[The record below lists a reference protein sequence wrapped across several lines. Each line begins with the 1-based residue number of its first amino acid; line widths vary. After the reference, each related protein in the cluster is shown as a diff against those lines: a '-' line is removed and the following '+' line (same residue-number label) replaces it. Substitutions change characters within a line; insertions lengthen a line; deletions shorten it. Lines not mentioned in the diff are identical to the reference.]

1 MRINEAGNSI
11 AQRVQGR
18 GGASAS
24 GQPANVS
31 DTVGAE
37 PSAQTRTDHLVPDDA
52 SNPMPTGMKLL
63 SLYVPLIPSILGLC
77 FARAGLIVAGYGSY
91 THTDEGIFTDGAM
104 LVALA
109 IMAIILAIIGTR
121 KIRLKKRAT
130 NRIMRTCIA
139 LETLCVLL
147 IPLIHL
153 AGIFSPN
160 VHYWLCVAVTFFGS
174 FSIFY
179 WLRRARG
186 CGSTTAVLYVFSA
199 LAISEVEIYI
209 CSLIGAYG
217 FYLAAAL
224 TFLQFPCMLSA
235 RKNKLANDIE
245 SFTPNDDF
253 FGFATTLLSSK
264 RFLTATATSIGVLSI
279 VDGFLRGYPDG
290 TPIAFQ
296 PITRI
301 AYALLTIGICIIVI
315 SMMMHKRK
323 RVMTVG
329 MFILL
334 ELFACAALV
343 LYAAFPS
350 MPDIGAVFTT
360 TLNALLVAFT
370 WYIIIAFMSFGW
382 RDPYYYALA
391 GWIVWLGCRAI
402 SRVLLI
408 SNTVLTSNDILTN
421 AVMGASVVIST
432 QVALGQ
438 FLSVS
443 QAEADERDEGYVH
456 QLEQL
461 KKQLNDAHANVET
474 MAYLN
479 VNDPAYAGCATCAA
493 ADGNGSA
500 PGSNAQQTLDALR
513 CAGVAP
519 KGAGEVAAPTDEQDG
534 EGDDGGRPVR
544 GARLARLMGLD
555 EGESIT
561 DISKATMRQNAK
573 QMGKQFL
580 LSDREIEVLA
590 LYAMGWTQ
598 KRVAEELYISPS
610 TAHAHIK
617 RIYAKTG
624 LHSRQEIL
632 DFMDQYTS

>member
-1 MRINEAGNSI
+1 MRINEAGDSI
-11 AQRVQGR
+11 AQRAQGQ

-24 GQPANVS
+24 GQPAS
-31 DTVGAE
+31 ASGAVGAK
-37 PSAQTRTDHLVPDDA
+37 PSARTRTGRLAPDDA
-52 SNPMPTGMKLL
+52 AHPMPTGMKLL
-63 SLYVPLIPSILGLC
+63 SLYIPLIPSILGLC
-77 FARAGLIVAGYGSY
+77 FARGGLIVAGYGSY
-91 THTDEGIFTDGAM
+91 THTDEGIFTDGSM
-104 LVALA
+104 LVALSF
-109 IMAIILAIIGTR
+109 MAVILLVIGTR
-121 KIRLKKRAT
+121 KIRLKKRTT
-130 NRIMRTCIA
+130 NRIMRTCVA
-139 LETLCVLL
+139 LEALCVLL
-147 IPLIHL
+147 LPLAHI
-153 AGIFSPN
+153 AGAFWPN
-160 VHYWLCVAVTFFGS
+160 VHFWLCAAVTFFAS
-174 FSIFY
+174 FAIFY
-179 WLRRARG
+179 WLRRVRG

-199 LAISEVEIYI
+199 LAISEVEIYV
-209 CSLIGAYG
+209 CSLIGTYG
-217 FYLAAAL
+217 FYVAAAL
-224 TFLQFPCMLSA
+224 SLLQFPCMLSA

-296 PITRI
+296 PATRV
-301 AYALLTIGICIIVI
+301 AYGLLTIAICVIVI
-315 SMMMHKRK
+315 SLMMHKRK
-323 RVMTVG
+323 SVMTVG

-343 LYAAFPS
+343 LYAAFPD

-382 RDPYYYALA
+382 RDPYYYALG

-402 SRVLLI
+402 ARVTLINVQSLSTNDLLI
-408 SNTVLTSNDILTN
+408 N
-421 AVMGASVVIST
+421 AIMGTCVVIST

-438 FLSVS
+438 FLKVS
-443 QAEADERDEGYVH
+443 QMEADERHDLHVRRMER
-456 QLEQL
+456 LE
-461 KKQLNDAHANVET
+461 KQLSRAQANVEALT
-474 MAYLN
+474 ILKN
-479 VNDPAYAGCATCAA
+479 NAGEYSECAA
-493 ADGNGSA
+493 CANAA
-500 PGSNAQQTLDALR
+500 PMGAGAAGAVGTPNPLQ
-513 CAGVAP
+513 CAGVMP
-519 KGAGEVAAPTDEQDG
+519 IESVDQGETADESRNAQPG
-534 EGDDGGRPVR
+534 SKR
-544 GARLARLMGLD
+544 GMRLVRLMGLD
-555 EGESIT
+555 EGDSIA
-561 DISKATMRQNAK
+561 DIRKATMRNNAE

-580 LSDREIEVLA
+580 LSDREVEVLA
-590 LYAMGWTQ
+590 LYALGWTQ

>member
-1 MRINEAGNSI
+1 MGISKAGDSI
-11 AQRVQGR
+11 AQRIQGHT
-18 GGASAS
+18 GASAS
-24 GQPANVS
+24 EQPAS
-31 DTVGAE
+31 ASSAAGAK
-37 PSAQTRTDHLVPDDA
+37 PSARTRTNHLMPDDA
-52 SNPMPTGMKLL
+52 AHPMPTGMKLL
-63 SLYVPLIPSILGLC
+63 SLYIPLIPSILGLC

-109 IMAIILAIIGTR
+109 IMSVILAVIGTR
-121 KIRLKKRAT
+121 KIRLKKRTT
-130 NRIMRTCIA
+130 NRIMRTCVV
-139 LETLCVLL
+139 LETACVLL
-147 IPLIHL
+147 LPLIHL
-153 AGIFSPN
+153 AGGFSPN
-160 VHYWLCVAVTFFGS
+160 VHFWLCVAVTFFGS
-174 FSIFY
+174 FAIFY

-209 CSLIGAYG
+209 CSLIGTYG
-217 FYLAAAL
+217 FYFAAAL
-224 TFLQFPCMLSA
+224 TLLQFPCMLSA

-290 TPIAFQ
+290 TPIAFH
-296 PITRI
+296 PVTRV
-301 AYALLTIGICIIVI
+301 AYGLLTIAICCIII

-323 RVMTVG
+323 SVMTVG

-343 LYAAFPS
+343 LYAAFPG

-382 RDPYYYALA
+382 RDPYYYALG

-402 SRVLLI
+402 ARVTLINVQSLSTNDLLI
-408 SNTVLTSNDILTN
+408 N
-421 AVMGASVVIST
+421 AIMGTCVVIST

-438 FLSVS
+438 FLRVS
-443 QAEADERDEGYVH
+443 QLEADERHDLHVRRMER
-456 QLEQL
+456 LE
-461 KKQLNDAHANVET
+461 KQLARAQANVEALT
-474 MAYLN
+474 ILKDN
-479 VNDPAYAGCATCAA
+479 AGGYSECAA
-493 ADGNGSA
+493 CANTTPVGAGTAS
-500 PGSNAQQTLDALR
+500 PLQ
-513 CAGVAP
+513 CAGITPVENTEPDETADESGVAQP
-519 KGAGEVAAPTDEQDG
+519 DSVHGM
-534 EGDDGGRPVR
+534 
-544 GARLARLMGLD
+544 RLVRLMGLD
-555 EGESIT
+555 EGDSIA
-561 DISKATMRQNAK
+561 DIRKATMRSNAE

-580 LSDREIEVLA
+580 LSDREVEVLA
-590 LYAMGWTQ
+590 FYALGWTQ

>member
-1 MRINEAGNSI
+1 MRINEAGDSI
-11 AQRVQGR
+11 AQRAQGQ

-24 GQPANVS
+24 RQPAS
-31 DTVGAE
+31 ASSAVGAE
-37 PSAQTRTDHLVPDDA
+37 PSAQTRTDRLAPDDA
-52 SNPMPTGMKLL
+52 AHPMPTGMKLL
-63 SLYVPLIPSILGLC
+63 TLYIPLIPSILGLC

-104 LVALA
+104 LAALS
-109 IMAIILAIIGTR
+109 IMAVIMLVIGVR
-121 KIRLKKRAT
+121 KIRLKKRTT
-130 NRIMRTCIA
+130 NRIMRTCIV
-139 LETLCVLL
+139 LEAACVLIL
-147 IPLIHL
+147 PLAHV
-153 AGIFSPN
+153 AGAFSPN
-160 VHYWLCVAVTFFGS
+160 VHFWLCVAVTFFGS
-174 FSIFY
+174 FAIFY

-199 LAISEVEIYI
+199 LAISEVEIYV

-217 FYLAAAL
+217 FYVAAAL
-224 TFLQFPCMLSA
+224 ILLQFPCMLSA

-290 TPIAFQ
+290 VPIAFQ
-296 PITRI
+296 PATRV
-301 AYALLTIGICIIVI
+301 AYGLLTIAICVIVI
-315 SMMMHKRK
+315 SMMMRKRK
-323 RVMTVG
+323 SVMTVG

-343 LYAAFPS
+343 LYAAFPD

-382 RDPYYYALA
+382 RDPYYYALG
-391 GWIVWLGCRAI
+391 GWTVWLGCRAI
-402 SRVLLI
+402 ARVTLINVQSLSTNDLLI
-408 SNTVLTSNDILTN
+408 N
-421 AVMGASVVIST
+421 AIMGTCVVIST

-438 FLSVS
+438 FLKVS
-443 QAEADERDEGYVH
+443 QMEADERHDLHVRRMER
-456 QLEQL
+456 LE
-461 KKQLNDAHANVET
+461 KQLSRAQANVEALT
-474 MAYLN
+474 ILKDNAGGYSECSAC
-479 VNDPAYAGCATCAA
+479 VNAAPVGAGGA
-493 ADGNGSA
+493 S
-500 PGSNAQQTLDALR
+500 PLQ
-513 CAGVAP
+513 CAGVMP
-519 KGAGEVAAPTDEQDG
+519 IESVDQDEAADESRNAQPDSKHG
-534 EGDDGGRPVR
+534 M
-544 GARLARLMGLD
+544 RLVRLMGLD
-555 EGESIT
+555 EGDSIA
-561 DISKATMRQNAK
+561 DIRKATMRDNAE

-580 LSDREIEVLA
+580 LSNREVEVLA
-590 LYAMGWTQ
+590 LYALGWTQ

>member
-1 MRINEAGNSI
+1 MRINEAGDSI
-11 AQRVQGR
+11 AQRVQGQ

-24 GQPANVS
+24 GQPANVL
-31 DTVGAE
+31 DAVGTE
-37 PSAQTRTDHLVPDDA
+37 SSAQTRAGRLAPDDA
-52 SNPMPTGMKLL
+52 AHPMPTGMKLL
-63 SLYVPLIPSILGLC
+63 SLYIPLIPSILGLC
-77 FARAGLIVAGYGSY
+77 FARAGLIAAGYGSY

-104 LVALA
+104 LVALS
-109 IMAIILAIIGTR
+109 IMGVILLVVGAR
-121 KIRLKKRAT
+121 KIRLKKRTT
-130 NRIMRTCIA
+130 NRIMRTCIVLEAACA
-139 LETLCVLL
+139 LIL
-147 IPLIHL
+147 PLAYI
-153 AGIFSPN
+153 AGLFSPN
-160 VHYWLCVAVTFFGS
+160 VHFWLCVAVTFFGS
-174 FSIFY
+174 FAIFY

-209 CSLIGAYG
+209 CSLIGTYG
-217 FYLAAAL
+217 FYVAAAL
-224 TFLQFPCMLSA
+224 TLLQFPCMLSA

-264 RFLTATATSIGVLSI
+264 RFLAATATSIGVLSI

-296 PITRI
+296 PVTRV
-301 AYALLTIGICIIVI
+301 AYGLLTITICCIVI
-315 SMMMHKRK
+315 SMMMRKRK

-343 LYAAFPS
+343 LYAAFPD

-360 TLNALLVAFT
+360 TLNALLVAFA

-382 RDPYYYALA
+382 RDPYYYALG

-402 SRVLLI
+402 ARVTLINVQSLSTNDLLI
-408 SNTVLTSNDILTN
+408 N
-421 AVMGASVVIST
+421 AIMGTCVVIST

-438 FLSVS
+438 FLKVS
-443 QAEADERDEGYVH
+443 QLEADERHDLHVRRMER
-456 QLEQL
+456 LE
-461 KKQLNDAHANVET
+461 KQLSRAQANVEALT
-474 MAYLN
+474 ILKDNAGGYSECSACANAAPVSAGTASPLQCAGISPVEN
-479 VNDPAYAGCATCAA
+479 VEQDETAE
-493 ADGNGSA
+493 DNGTTR
-500 PGSNAQQTLDALR
+500 PGSSH
-513 CAGVAP
+513 GM
-519 KGAGEVAAPTDEQDG
+519 
-534 EGDDGGRPVR
+534 
-544 GARLARLMGLD
+544 RLVRLMGLD
-555 EGESIT
+555 EGDSIA
-561 DISKATMRQNAK
+561 DIRKATMRNNAE

-580 LSDREIEVLA
+580 LSDREVEVLA
-590 LYAMGWTQ
+590 LYALGWTQ

>member
-1 MRINEAGNSI
+1 MRINEAGDSI
-11 AQRVQGR
+11 AQRVQGQ

-24 GQPANVS
+24 GQPTNVL
-31 DTVGAE
+31 DAVGTE
-37 PSAQTRTDHLVPDDA
+37 SSAQTRAGRLAPDDA
-52 SNPMPTGMKLL
+52 AHPMPTGMKLL
-63 SLYVPLIPSILGLC
+63 SLYIPLIPSILGLC
-77 FARAGLIVAGYGSY
+77 FARAGLIAAGYGSY

-104 LVALA
+104 LVALS
-109 IMAIILAIIGTR
+109 IMGVILLVVGAR
-121 KIRLKKRAT
+121 KIRLKKRTT
-130 NRIMRTCIA
+130 NRIMRTCIVLEAACA
-139 LETLCVLL
+139 LIL
-147 IPLIHL
+147 PLAYI
-153 AGIFSPN
+153 AGLFSPN
-160 VHYWLCVAVTFFGS
+160 VHFWLCVAVTFFGS
-174 FSIFY
+174 FAIFY

-209 CSLIGAYG
+209 CSLIGTYG
-217 FYLAAAL
+217 FYVAAAL
-224 TFLQFPCMLSA
+224 TLLQFPCMLSA

-264 RFLTATATSIGVLSI
+264 RFLAATATSIGVLSI

-296 PITRI
+296 PVTRV
-301 AYALLTIGICIIVI
+301 AYGLLTITICCIVI
-315 SMMMHKRK
+315 SMMMRKRK

-343 LYAAFPS
+343 LYAAFPD

-360 TLNALLVAFT
+360 TLNALLVAFA

-382 RDPYYYALA
+382 RDPYYYALG

-402 SRVLLI
+402 ARVTLINVQSLSTNDLLI
-408 SNTVLTSNDILTN
+408 N
-421 AVMGASVVIST
+421 AIMGTCVVIST

-438 FLSVS
+438 FLKVS
-443 QAEADERDEGYVH
+443 QLEADERHDLHVRRMER
-456 QLEQL
+456 LE
-461 KKQLNDAHANVET
+461 KQLSRAQANVEALT
-474 MAYLN
+474 ILKDNAGGYSECSACANAAPVSAGTASPLQCAGISPVEN
-479 VNDPAYAGCATCAA
+479 VEQDETAE
-493 ADGNGSA
+493 DNGTTR
-500 PGSNAQQTLDALR
+500 PGSSH
-513 CAGVAP
+513 GM
-519 KGAGEVAAPTDEQDG
+519 
-534 EGDDGGRPVR
+534 
-544 GARLARLMGLD
+544 RLVRLMGLD
-555 EGESIT
+555 EGDSIA
-561 DISKATMRQNAK
+561 DIRKATMRNNAE

-580 LSDREIEVLA
+580 LSDREVEVLA

>member
-1 MRINEAGNSI
+1 MGISKAGDSI
-11 AQRVQGR
+11 AQRIQGHT
-18 GGASAS
+18 GASAS
-24 GQPANVS
+24 EQPAS
-31 DTVGAE
+31 ASSAAGAK
-37 PSAQTRTDHLVPDDA
+37 PSARTRTNHLMPDDA
-52 SNPMPTGMKLL
+52 AHPMPTGMKLL
-63 SLYVPLIPSILGLC
+63 SLYIPLIPSILGLC

-109 IMAIILAIIGTR
+109 IMVVILAVVGTR
-121 KIRLKKRAT
+121 KIRLKKRTT
-130 NRIMRTCIA
+130 NRIMRTCIV
-139 LETLCVLL
+139 LETACVLAL
-147 IPLIHL
+147 PLVHL
-153 AGIFSPN
+153 AGISSPN
-160 VHYWLCVAVTFFGS
+160 VHYWLCVAVTLFGS
-174 FSIFY
+174 FAIFY

-209 CSLIGAYG
+209 CSLIGTYS
-217 FYLAAAL
+217 FYVAAAL
-224 TFLQFPCMLSA
+224 TLLQFPCMLSA

-290 TPIAFQ
+290 TPIAFH
-296 PITRI
+296 PVTRV
-301 AYALLTIGICIIVI
+301 AYGLLTIAICCIII

-323 RVMTVG
+323 SVMTVG

-343 LYAAFPS
+343 LYAAFPG

-382 RDPYYYALA
+382 RDPYYYALG

-402 SRVLLI
+402 ARVTLINVQSLSTNDLLI
-408 SNTVLTSNDILTN
+408 N
-421 AVMGASVVIST
+421 AIMGTCVVIST

-438 FLSVS
+438 FLRVS
-443 QAEADERDEGYVH
+443 QLEADERHDLHVRRMER
-456 QLEQL
+456 LE
-461 KKQLNDAHANVET
+461 KQLARAQANVEALT
-474 MAYLN
+474 ILKDN
-479 VNDPAYAGCATCAA
+479 AGGYSECAA
-493 ADGNGSA
+493 CANTTPVGAGTAS
-500 PGSNAQQTLDALR
+500 PLQ
-513 CAGVAP
+513 CAGITPVENTEPDETADES
-519 KGAGEVAAPTDEQDG
+519 GAAQPDSVHGM
-534 EGDDGGRPVR
+534 
-544 GARLARLMGLD
+544 RLVRLMGLD
-555 EGESIT
+555 EGDSIA
-561 DISKATMRQNAK
+561 DIRKATMRSNAE

-580 LSDREIEVLA
+580 LSDREVEVLA
-590 LYAMGWTQ
+590 FYALGWTQ

>member
-1 MRINEAGNSI
+1 MRTNEAGDFI
-11 AQRVQGR
+11 AQRSQRQEGI
-18 GGASAS
+18 SAS
-24 GQPANVS
+24 GQPAS
-31 DTVGAE
+31 ASSAAGAK
-37 PSAQTRTDHLVPDDA
+37 PSARTRTNHLVPDDA
-52 SNPMPTGMKLL
+52 AHPMPTGMKLL
-63 SLYVPLIPSILGLC
+63 SLYIPLIPSILGLC

-109 IMAIILAIIGTR
+109 IMSVILVVIGTR
-121 KIRLKKRAT
+121 KIRLKKRTT
-130 NRIMRTCIA
+130 NRIMRTCVV
-139 LETLCVLL
+139 LETLCVLAL
-147 IPLIHL
+147 PLVHL
-153 AGIFSPN
+153 AGGFSPK
-160 VHYWLCVAVTFFGS
+160 VHFWLCVAVTFFGS
-174 FSIFY
+174 FAIFY

-209 CSLIGAYG
+209 CSLIDTYG
-217 FYLAAAL
+217 FYVAAAL
-224 TFLQFPCMLSA
+224 ALLQFPCMLSA

-290 TPIAFQ
+290 MPIAFQ
-296 PITRI
+296 PATRV
-301 AYALLTIGICIIVI
+301 AYGLLTIAICIITI
-315 SMMMHKRK
+315 ALMMRKRR
-323 RVMTVG
+323 RVMTVD
-329 MFILL
+329 MFILM
-334 ELFACAALV
+334 ELLACIALV
-343 LYAAFPS
+343 MYAAFPG

-360 TLNALLVAFT
+360 TLNALLVAFA

-382 RDPYYYALA
+382 RDPYYYALG

-402 SRVLLI
+402 ARVTLINVQSLSTNDLLI
-408 SNTVLTSNDILTN
+408 N
-421 AVMGASVVIST
+421 AVMGTCVVIST

-438 FLSVS
+438 FLKVS
-443 QAEADERDEGYVH
+443 QMEAEDRHDLHVRRMER
-456 QLEQL
+456 LE
-461 KKQLNDAHANVET
+461 KQLTRAQANVEALT
-474 MAYLN
+474 ILKN
-479 VNDPAYAGCATCAA
+479 NAGEYSECAA
-493 ADGNGSA
+493 CANAAPMGAGAAGAVGAPSPLQCAGITPVESVDQDDAADESRDAQPGSA
-500 PGSNAQQTLDALR
+500 HGM
-513 CAGVAP
+513 
-519 KGAGEVAAPTDEQDG
+519 
-534 EGDDGGRPVR
+534 
-544 GARLARLMGLD
+544 RLVRLMGLD
-555 EGESIT
+555 EGDSIA
-561 DISKATMRQNAK
+561 DIRKATMRNNAE

-590 LYAMGWTQ
+590 LYALGWTQ

>member
-1 MRINEAGNSI
+1 MGINIAGDSI
-11 AQRVQGR
+11 ARRIQGQTET
-18 GGASAS
+18 SAS
-24 GQPANVS
+24 EQPAIVS
-31 DTVGAE
+31 NTAGTKS
-37 PSAQTRTDHLVPDDA
+37 SAQTRTGHLAPDDA
-52 SNPMPTGMKLL
+52 ARPMPSGMKLL
-63 SLYVPLIPSILGLC
+63 SLYIPLIPSILGLC

-104 LVALA
+104 LVALS
-109 IMAIILAIIGTR
+109 IMAVILLVIGTR
-121 KIRLKKRAT
+121 KIRLKKRTT
-130 NRIMRTCIA
+130 NRIMRTCIV
-139 LETLCVLL
+139 LETACVIIL
-147 IPLIHL
+147 PLVRL
-153 AGIFSPN
+153 AGVFSPN
-160 VHYWLCVAVTFFGS
+160 VHFWLSVAVTFFGS
-174 FSIFY
+174 FAIFY

-186 CGSTTAVLYVFSA
+186 CGSTTAEQDVFSA
-199 LAISEVEIYI
+199 LAISAVEIYI
-209 CSLIGAYG
+209 CSLIGTYG

-224 TFLQFPCMLSA
+224 TLLQFPCMLSA
-235 RKNKLANDIE
+235 RKNKLANDID

-264 RFLTATATSIGVLSI
+264 RFLTATAISIGALAV

-296 PITRI
+296 PVTRF
-301 AYALLTIGICIIVI
+301 AYGLLTIVICCIVVA
-315 SMMMHKRK
+315 MMMRKRK
-323 RVMTVG
+323 SVMTVG

-343 LYAAFPS
+343 LYSAFPG

-382 RDPYYYALA
+382 RDPYYYALG

-402 SRVLLI
+402 ARVTLINVQSLSTNDLLI
-408 SNTVLTSNDILTN
+408 N
-421 AVMGASVVIST
+421 AIMGACVVIST

-438 FLSVS
+438 FLKVS
-443 QAEADERDEGYVH
+443 QIEANERHDLHVRRMER
-456 QLEQL
+456 LE
-461 KKQLNDAHANVET
+461 KQLARAQANVEALT
-474 MAYLN
+474 ILKDN
-479 VNDPAYAGCATCAA
+479 AGEYGECAA
-493 ADGNGSA
+493 CANAAPMGAGAAGAANPLQCAGMAPVESVEPDEAADESSPA
-500 PGSNAQQTLDALR
+500 QPGSVH
-513 CAGVAP
+513 GM
-519 KGAGEVAAPTDEQDG
+519 
-534 EGDDGGRPVR
+534 
-544 GARLARLMGLD
+544 RLVRLMGLD
-555 EGESIT
+555 EGDSIA
-561 DISKATMRQNAK
+561 DIRKATMRNNAE

-590 LYAMGWTQ
+590 LYALGWTQ

>member
-1 MRINEAGNSI
+1 MRINEAGDSI
-11 AQRVQGR
+11 AQRAQGQ

-24 GQPANVS
+24 RQPAS
-31 DTVGAE
+31 ASSTVGAK
-37 PSAQTRTDHLVPDDA
+37 PSAQTRIGRLAPDDA
-52 SNPMPTGMKLL
+52 AHPMPTGMKLL
-63 SLYVPLIPSILGLC
+63 TLYIPLIPSILGLC

-104 LVALA
+104 LAALS
-109 IMAIILAIIGTR
+109 IMAVIMLVIGVR
-121 KIRLKKRAT
+121 KIRLKKHTT
-130 NRIMRTCIA
+130 NRIMRTCIV
-139 LETLCVLL
+139 LEAACVLIL
-147 IPLIHL
+147 PLAHV
-153 AGIFSPN
+153 AGAFSPN
-160 VHYWLCVAVTFFGS
+160 VHFWLCVAVTFFAS
-174 FSIFY
+174 FAIFY

-199 LAISEVEIYI
+199 LAISEVEIYV

-217 FYLAAAL
+217 FYVAAAL
-224 TFLQFPCMLSA
+224 ALLQFPCMLSA

-264 RFLTATATSIGVLSI
+264 RFLTATASSIGVLSI

-296 PITRI
+296 PATRV
-301 AYALLTIGICIIVI
+301 AYGLLTIAICIIVI

-323 RVMTVG
+323 SVMTVG

-343 LYAAFPS
+343 LYAAFPD

-382 RDPYYYALA
+382 RDPYYYALG

-402 SRVLLI
+402 ARVTLINVQSLSTNDLLI
-408 SNTVLTSNDILTN
+408 N
-421 AVMGASVVIST
+421 AIMGTCVVIST

-438 FLSVS
+438 FLKVS
-443 QAEADERDEGYVH
+443 QMEADERHDLHVRRMER
-456 QLEQL
+456 LE
-461 KKQLNDAHANVET
+461 KQLSQAQANVEALT
-474 MAYLN
+474 ILKDDAGGYSECSAC
-479 VNDPAYAGCATCAA
+479 VNAAPVGAGGA
-493 ADGNGSA
+493 S
-500 PGSNAQQTLDALR
+500 PLQ
-513 CAGVAP
+513 CAGVMPIESADQN
-519 KGAGEVAAPTDEQDG
+519 EAADETRNAQPG
-534 EGDDGGRPVR
+534 SKHGMQLV
-544 GARLARLMGLD
+544 RLMGLD
-555 EGESIT
+555 EGDSIA
-561 DISKATMRQNAK
+561 DIRKATMRDKAE
-573 QMGKQFL
+573 QMSKQFL
-580 LSDREIEVLA
+580 LSDREAEVLA
-590 LYAMGWTQ
+590 LYALGWTQ

>member
-1 MRINEAGNSI
+1 MRINEAGDSI
-11 AQRVQGR
+11 AQRAQGQ

-24 GQPANVS
+24 GQPTSAS
-31 DTVGAE
+31 GAVGAK
-37 PSAQTRTDHLVPDDA
+37 PSARTRTGRLAPDDA
-52 SNPMPTGMKLL
+52 AHPMPTGMKLL
-63 SLYVPLIPSILGLC
+63 SLYIPLLPSILGLC

-91 THTDEGIFTDGAM
+91 THTDEGIFTDGSM
-104 LVALA
+104 LVALSF
-109 IMAIILAIIGTR
+109 MAVILLVIGTR
-121 KIRLKKRAT
+121 KIRLKKRTT
-130 NRIMRTCIA
+130 NRIMRTCVA
-139 LETLCVLL
+139 LEALCVLL
-147 IPLIHL
+147 LPLAHI
-153 AGIFSPN
+153 AGAFWPN
-160 VHYWLCVAVTFFGS
+160 VHFWLCAAVTFFAS
-174 FSIFY
+174 FAIFY

-199 LAISEVEIYI
+199 LAISEVEIYV
-209 CSLIGAYG
+209 CSLIGTYG
-217 FYLAAAL
+217 FYVAAAL
-224 TFLQFPCMLSA
+224 SLLQFPCMLSA

-264 RFLTATATSIGVLSI
+264 RFLTATASSIGVLSI

-296 PITRI
+296 PATRV
-301 AYALLTIGICIIVI
+301 AYGLLTIAICVIVI
-315 SMMMHKRK
+315 SLMMHKRK
-323 RVMTVG
+323 SVMTVG

-343 LYAAFPS
+343 LYAAFPD
-350 MPDIGAVFTT
+350 MQDIGAVFTT

-382 RDPYYYALA
+382 RDPYYYALG

-402 SRVLLI
+402 ARVTLINVQSLSTNDLLI
-408 SNTVLTSNDILTN
+408 N
-421 AVMGASVVIST
+421 AIMGTCVVIST

-438 FLSVS
+438 FLKVS
-443 QAEADERDEGYVH
+443 QMEADERHDLHVRRMER
-456 QLEQL
+456 LE
-461 KKQLNDAHANVET
+461 KQLSRAQANVEALT
-474 MAYLN
+474 ILKN
-479 VNDPAYAGCATCAA
+479 NAGEYSECAA
-493 ADGNGSA
+493 CANAA
-500 PGSNAQQTLDALR
+500 PIGAGAAGAVGTPNPLQ
-513 CAGVAP
+513 CAGVMP
-519 KGAGEVAAPTDEQDG
+519 IESVDQDETADESRNAQPG
-534 EGDDGGRPVR
+534 SKHGM
-544 GARLARLMGLD
+544 RLVRLMGLD
-555 EGESIT
+555 EGDSIA
-561 DISKATMRQNAK
+561 DIRKATMRDNAE

-580 LSDREIEVLA
+580 LSDREVEVLA
-590 LYAMGWTQ
+590 LYALGWTQ

>member
-1 MRINEAGNSI
+1 MRINEAGDSI
-11 AQRVQGR
+11 AQRVQGQ

-24 GQPANVS
+24 GQPANVL
-31 DTVGAE
+31 DAVGTE
-37 PSAQTRTDHLVPDDA
+37 SSAQTRAGRLAPDDA
-52 SNPMPTGMKLL
+52 AHPMPTGMKLL
-63 SLYVPLIPSILGLC
+63 SLYIPLIPSILGLC
-77 FARAGLIVAGYGSY
+77 FARAGLIAAGYGSY

-104 LVALA
+104 LVALS
-109 IMAIILAIIGTR
+109 IMGVILLVVGAR
-121 KIRLKKRAT
+121 KIRLKKRTT
-130 NRIMRTCIA
+130 NRIMRTCIVLEAACA
-139 LETLCVLL
+139 LIL
-147 IPLIHL
+147 PLAYI
-153 AGIFSPN
+153 AGLFSPN
-160 VHYWLCVAVTFFGS
+160 VHFWLCVAVTFFGS
-174 FSIFY
+174 FAIFY

-209 CSLIGAYG
+209 CSLIGTYG
-217 FYLAAAL
+217 FYVAAAL
-224 TFLQFPCMLSA
+224 TLLQFPCMLSA

-264 RFLTATATSIGVLSI
+264 RFLAATATSIGVLSI

-296 PITRI
+296 PVTRV
-301 AYALLTIGICIIVI
+301 AYGLLTITICCIVI
-315 SMMMHKRK
+315 SMMMRKRK

-343 LYAAFPS
+343 LYAAFPD

-360 TLNALLVAFT
+360 TLNALLVAFA

-382 RDPYYYALA
+382 RDPYYYALG

-402 SRVLLI
+402 ARVTLINVQSLSTNDLLI
-408 SNTVLTSNDILTN
+408 N
-421 AVMGASVVIST
+421 AIMGTCVVIST

-438 FLSVS
+438 FLKVS
-443 QAEADERDEGYVH
+443 QLEADERHDLHVRRMER
-456 QLEQL
+456 LE
-461 KKQLNDAHANVET
+461 KQLSRAQANVEALT
-474 MAYLN
+474 ILKDNAGGYSECSACANAAPVSAGTASPLQCAGISPVEN
-479 VNDPAYAGCATCAA
+479 VEQDESAE
-493 ADGNGSA
+493 DNGTTR
-500 PGSNAQQTLDALR
+500 PGSSH
-513 CAGVAP
+513 GM
-519 KGAGEVAAPTDEQDG
+519 
-534 EGDDGGRPVR
+534 
-544 GARLARLMGLD
+544 RLVRLMGLD
-555 EGESIT
+555 EGDSIA
-561 DISKATMRQNAK
+561 DIRKATMRNNAE

-580 LSDREIEVLA
+580 LSDREVEVLA

>member
-1 MRINEAGNSI
+1 
-11 AQRVQGR
+11 
-18 GGASAS
+18 
-24 GQPANVS
+24 
-31 DTVGAE
+31 
-37 PSAQTRTDHLVPDDA
+37 
-52 SNPMPTGMKLL
+52 MKLL
-63 SLYVPLIPSILGLC
+63 SLYIPLLPSILGLC

-91 THTDEGIFTDGAM
+91 TRTDEGIFTDGSM
-104 LVALA
+104 LVALSFMA
-109 IMAIILAIIGTR
+109 VIMLVIGMR
-121 KIRLKKRAT
+121 KIRLKKRTT
-130 NRIMRTCIA
+130 NRIMRACVA
-139 LETLCVLL
+139 LEALGVPLL
-147 IPLIHL
+147 PLAHI
-153 AGIFSPN
+153 AGAFWPN
-160 VHYWLCVAVTFFGS
+160 VHFWLCAAVTFFAS
-174 FSIFY
+174 FAIFY

-199 LAISEVEIYI
+199 LAISEVEIYV
-209 CSLIGAYG
+209 CSLIGTYG
-217 FYLAAAL
+217 FYVAAAL
-224 TFLQFPCMLSA
+224 ALLQFPCMLSA

-264 RFLTATATSIGVLSI
+264 RFLTATASSIGVLSI

-296 PITRI
+296 PATRV
-301 AYALLTIGICIIVI
+301 AYGLLTIAICIII
-315 SMMMHKRK
+315 SLMMRKRK
-323 RVMTVG
+323 SVMTVG

-343 LYAAFPS
+343 LYAAFPD

-382 RDPYYYALA
+382 RDPYYYALG

-402 SRVLLI
+402 ARVTLINMQSLSTNDLLI
-408 SNTVLTSNDILTN
+408 N
-421 AVMGASVVIST
+421 AIMGTCVVIST

-438 FLSVS
+438 FLKVS
-443 QAEADERDEGYVH
+443 QMEADERHDLHVRSMER
-456 QLEQL
+456 LE
-461 KKQLNDAHANVET
+461 KQLSRAQADVEALT
-474 MAYLN
+474 ILKDNAGGYSECSAC
-479 VNDPAYAGCATCAA
+479 VNAAPVGAGGA
-493 ADGNGSA
+493 S
-500 PGSNAQQTLDALR
+500 PLQ
-513 CAGVAP
+513 CAGVMP
-519 KGAGEVAAPTDEQDG
+519 IESVDQDETADESRNAQPG
-534 EGDDGGRPVR
+534 SKHGM
-544 GARLARLMGLD
+544 RLVQLMGLD
-555 EGESIT
+555 EGDSIA
-561 DISKATMRQNAK
+561 DIRKATMRDNAE

-580 LSDREIEVLA
+580 LSDREVEVLA
-590 LYAMGWTQ
+590 LYALGWTQ

>member
-1 MRINEAGNSI
+1 MRINKAGDSI
-11 AQRVQGR
+11 AQRAQGQ

-24 GQPANVS
+24 RQPAS
-31 DTVGAE
+31 ASSAVGAE
-37 PSAQTRTDHLVPDDA
+37 PSAQTRTDRLAPDDA
-52 SNPMPTGMKLL
+52 AHPMPTGMKLL
-63 SLYVPLIPSILGLC
+63 TLYIPLIPSILGLC

-104 LVALA
+104 LAALSTMA
-109 IMAIILAIIGTR
+109 VIMLVIGVR
-121 KIRLKKRAT
+121 KIRLKKRTT
-130 NRIMRTCIA
+130 NRIMRTCIV
-139 LETLCVLL
+139 LEAACVLIL
-147 IPLIHL
+147 PLAHV
-153 AGIFSPN
+153 AGAFSPN
-160 VHYWLCVAVTFFGS
+160 VHFWLCVAVTFFGS
-174 FSIFY
+174 FAIFY

-199 LAISEVEIYI
+199 LAISEVEIYV
-209 CSLIGAYG
+209 CSLIGTYG
-217 FYLAAAL
+217 FYVAAAL
-224 TFLQFPCMLSA
+224 ILLQFPCMLSA

-264 RFLTATATSIGVLSI
+264 RFLTATASSIGVLSI

-290 TPIAFQ
+290 VPIAFQ
-296 PITRI
+296 PATRV
-301 AYALLTIGICIIVI
+301 AYGLLTIAICIIVI
-315 SMMMHKRK
+315 SMMMRKRK
-323 RVMTVG
+323 SVMTVG

-343 LYAAFPS
+343 LYAAFPD

-382 RDPYYYALA
+382 RDPYYYALG
-391 GWIVWLGCRAI
+391 GWTVWLGCRAI
-402 SRVLLI
+402 ARVTLINVQSLSTNDLLI
-408 SNTVLTSNDILTN
+408 N
-421 AVMGASVVIST
+421 AIMGTCVVIST

-438 FLSVS
+438 FLKVS
-443 QAEADERDEGYVH
+443 QMEADERHDLHVRRMER
-456 QLEQL
+456 LE
-461 KKQLNDAHANVET
+461 KQLSRAQANVEALT
-474 MAYLN
+474 ILKDNAGGYSECSAC
-479 VNDPAYAGCATCAA
+479 VNAA
-493 ADGNGSA
+493 PMGTGGAS
-500 PGSNAQQTLDALR
+500 PLQ
-513 CAGVAP
+513 CAGVMP
-519 KGAGEVAAPTDEQDG
+519 TENVDQDEAADESRNAQPDSKHG
-534 EGDDGGRPVR
+534 M
-544 GARLARLMGLD
+544 RLVRLMGLD
-555 EGESIT
+555 EGDSIA
-561 DISKATMRQNAK
+561 DIRKATMRNNAE

-580 LSDREIEVLA
+580 LSDREVEVLA
-590 LYAMGWTQ
+590 LYALGWTQ

>member
-1 MRINEAGNSI
+1 MRINEAGDSI
-11 AQRVQGR
+11 AQRVQGQ

-24 GQPANVS
+24 GQPANVL
-31 DTVGAE
+31 DAVGTE
-37 PSAQTRTDHLVPDDA
+37 SSAQTRAGRLAPDDA
-52 SNPMPTGMKLL
+52 AHPIPTGMKLL
-63 SLYVPLIPSILGLC
+63 SLYIPLIPSILGLC
-77 FARAGLIVAGYGSY
+77 FARAGLIAAGYGSY

-104 LVALA
+104 LVALS
-109 IMAIILAIIGTR
+109 IMGVILLVVGAR
-121 KIRLKKRAT
+121 KIRLKKRTT
-130 NRIMRTCIA
+130 NRIMRTCIV
-139 LETLCVLL
+139 LEAACVLIL
-147 IPLIHL
+147 PLAYI
-153 AGIFSPN
+153 AGLFSPN
-160 VHYWLCVAVTFFGS
+160 VHFWLCVAVTFFGS
-174 FSIFY
+174 FAIFY

-209 CSLIGAYG
+209 CSLIGTYG
-217 FYLAAAL
+217 FYVAAAL
-224 TFLQFPCMLSA
+224 TLLQFPCMLSA

-264 RFLTATATSIGVLSI
+264 RFLAATATSIGVLSI

-296 PITRI
+296 PVTRV
-301 AYALLTIGICIIVI
+301 AYGLLTITICCIVI
-315 SMMMHKRK
+315 SMMMRKRK

-343 LYAAFPS
+343 LYAAFPD

-360 TLNALLVAFT
+360 TLNALLVAFA

-382 RDPYYYALA
+382 RDPYYYALG

-402 SRVLLI
+402 ARVTLINVQSLSTNDLLI
-408 SNTVLTSNDILTN
+408 N
-421 AVMGASVVIST
+421 AIMGTCVVIST

-438 FLSVS
+438 FLKVS
-443 QAEADERDEGYVH
+443 QLEADERHDLHVRRMER
-456 QLEQL
+456 LE
-461 KKQLNDAHANVET
+461 KQLSRAQANVEALT
-474 MAYLN
+474 ILKDNAGGYSECSACANAAPVSAGTASPLQCAGISPVEN
-479 VNDPAYAGCATCAA
+479 VEQDETAE
-493 ADGNGSA
+493 DNGTA
-500 PGSNAQQTLDALR
+500 RPGSSH
-513 CAGVAP
+513 GM
-519 KGAGEVAAPTDEQDG
+519 
-534 EGDDGGRPVR
+534 
-544 GARLARLMGLD
+544 RLVRLMGLD
-555 EGESIT
+555 EGDSIA
-561 DISKATMRQNAK
+561 DIRKATMRNNAE

-580 LSDREIEVLA
+580 LSDREVEVLA
-590 LYAMGWTQ
+590 LYALGWTQ

>member
-1 MRINEAGNSI
+1 
-11 AQRVQGR
+11 
-18 GGASAS
+18 
-24 GQPANVS
+24 
-31 DTVGAE
+31 
-37 PSAQTRTDHLVPDDA
+37 
-52 SNPMPTGMKLL
+52 MPTGMKLL
-63 SLYVPLIPSILGLC
+63 SLYIPLIPSILGLC

-104 LVALA
+104 LAALS
-109 IMAIILAIIGTR
+109 IMAVILLVIGTR
-121 KIRLKKRAT
+121 KIRLKKRTT
-130 NRIMRTCIA
+130 NRIMRTCIV
-139 LETLCVLL
+139 LETLCVLTL
-147 IPLIHL
+147 PLIRL
-153 AGIFSPN
+153 AGVFSPN
-160 VHYWLCVAVTFFGS
+160 VHYWLCVAVTFFAS
-174 FSIFY
+174 FAIFY

-209 CSLIGAYG
+209 CSLIGTYG

-224 TFLQFPCMLSA
+224 TLLQFPCMLSA

-290 TPIAFQ
+290 SPIAFQ
-296 PITRI
+296 PVTRV
-301 AYALLTIGICIIVI
+301 AYGLLTIAICGIVI
-315 SMMMHKRK
+315 FLMMRKRK
-323 RVMTVG
+323 SVMTVG

-370 WYIIIAFMSFGW
+370 WYIIISFMSFGW
-382 RDPYYYALA
+382 RDPYYYALG
-391 GWIVWLGCRAI
+391 GWIVWLGCRALA
-402 SRVLLI
+402 RVTLINVQSLSTNDLLI
-408 SNTVLTSNDILTN
+408 N
-421 AVMGASVVIST
+421 AIMGTCVVIST

-438 FLSVS
+438 FLKVS
-443 QAEADERDEGYVH
+443 QMEADERHDLHVRRMERLEK
-456 QLEQL
+456 QLERAQ
-461 KKQLNDAHANVET
+461 ANVEALT
-474 MAYLN
+474 ILKDN
-479 VNDPAYAGCATCAA
+479 AGGYSECGACANAA
-493 ADGNGSA
+493 PVGAGAAS
-500 PGSNAQQTLDALR
+500 PLQ
-513 CAGVAP
+513 CAGIAP
-519 KGAGEVAAPTDEQDG
+519 AESVEQDEDTDENSAAQPDSTHG
-534 EGDDGGRPVR
+534 M
-544 GARLARLMGLD
+544 RLVRLMGLD
-555 EGESIT
+555 EGDSIA
-561 DISKATMRQNAK
+561 DIRKATMRSNAE

-580 LSDREIEVLA
+580 LSDREVEVLA
-590 LYAMGWTQ
+590 FYALGWTQ

>member
-1 MRINEAGNSI
+1 MRINKAGDSI
-11 AQRVQGR
+11 AQRAQGQ

-24 GQPANVS
+24 RQPAS
-31 DTVGAE
+31 ASSAVGAE
-37 PSAQTRTDHLVPDDA
+37 PSAQTRTDRLAPDDA
-52 SNPMPTGMKLL
+52 AHPMPTGMKLL
-63 SLYVPLIPSILGLC
+63 TLYIPLIPSILGLC

-104 LVALA
+104 LAALSTMA
-109 IMAIILAIIGTR
+109 VIMLVIGVR
-121 KIRLKKRAT
+121 KIRLKKRTT
-130 NRIMRTCIA
+130 NRIMRTCIV
-139 LETLCVLL
+139 LEAACVLIL
-147 IPLIHL
+147 PLAHV
-153 AGIFSPN
+153 AGAFSPN
-160 VHYWLCVAVTFFGS
+160 VHFWLCVAVTFFGS
-174 FSIFY
+174 FAIFY

-199 LAISEVEIYI
+199 LAISEVEIYV
-209 CSLIGAYG
+209 CSLIGTYG
-217 FYLAAAL
+217 FYVAAAL
-224 TFLQFPCMLSA
+224 ALLQFPCMLSA

-290 TPIAFQ
+290 VPIAFQ
-296 PITRI
+296 PATRV
-301 AYALLTIGICIIVI
+301 AYGLLTIAICVIVI

-323 RVMTVG
+323 SVMTVG

-343 LYAAFPS
+343 LYAAFPD

-382 RDPYYYALA
+382 RDPYYYALG
-391 GWIVWLGCRAI
+391 GWTVWLGCRAI
-402 SRVLLI
+402 ARVTLINVQSLSANDLLI
-408 SNTVLTSNDILTN
+408 N
-421 AVMGASVVIST
+421 AIMGTCVVIST

-438 FLSVS
+438 FLKVS
-443 QAEADERDEGYVH
+443 QMEADERHDLHVRRMER
-456 QLEQL
+456 LE
-461 KKQLNDAHANVET
+461 KQLSRAQANVEALT
-474 MAYLN
+474 ILKDNAGGYSECSAC
-479 VNDPAYAGCATCAA
+479 VNAA
-493 ADGNGSA
+493 PMGTGGAS
-500 PGSNAQQTLDALR
+500 PLQ
-513 CAGVAP
+513 CAGVMP
-519 KGAGEVAAPTDEQDG
+519 TENVDQDEAADESRNAQPDSKHG
-534 EGDDGGRPVR
+534 M
-544 GARLARLMGLD
+544 RLVRLMGLD
-555 EGESIT
+555 EGDSIA
-561 DISKATMRQNAK
+561 DIRKATMRNNAE

-580 LSDREIEVLA
+580 LSDREVEVLA
-590 LYAMGWTQ
+590 LYALGWTQ

>member
-1 MRINEAGNSI
+1 MRINEAGDLI
-11 AQRVQGR
+11 AQRVQGQ

-24 GQPANVS
+24 GQPANVL
-31 DTVGAE
+31 DAVGTE
-37 PSAQTRTDHLVPDDA
+37 SSAQTRAGRLAPDDA
-52 SNPMPTGMKLL
+52 AHPMPTGMKLL
-63 SLYVPLIPSILGLC
+63 SLYIPLIPSILGLC

-104 LVALA
+104 LVALS
-109 IMAIILAIIGTR
+109 IMAVILLVIGAR
-121 KIRLKKRAT
+121 KIRLKKRTT
-130 NRIMRTCIA
+130 NRIMRTCIVLEAACA
-139 LETLCVLL
+139 LIL
-147 IPLIHL
+147 PLAYI
-153 AGIFSPN
+153 AGLSSPN
-160 VHYWLCVAVTFFGS
+160 VHFWLCVAVTFFGS
-174 FSIFY
+174 FAIFY

-209 CSLIGAYG
+209 CSLIGTYG
-217 FYLAAAL
+217 FYVAAAL
-224 TFLQFPCMLSA
+224 TLLQFPCMLSA

-253 FGFATTLLSSK
+253 FGIATTLLSSK
-264 RFLTATATSIGVLSI
+264 RFLTATATSIGVLSV

-290 TPIAFQ
+290 APIAFQ
-296 PITRI
+296 PVTRV
-301 AYALLTIGICIIVI
+301 AYALLTIVICCIVI
-315 SMMMHKRK
+315 SMMMRKRK
-323 RVMTVG
+323 SVMTVG

-343 LYAAFPS
+343 LYAAFPD

-382 RDPYYYALA
+382 RDPYYYALG
-391 GWIVWLGCRAI
+391 GWIVWLGFRAI
-402 SRVLLI
+402 ARVTLINVQLLSTNDLLI
-408 SNTVLTSNDILTN
+408 N
-421 AVMGASVVIST
+421 AIMGTCVVIST

-438 FLSVS
+438 FLKVS
-443 QAEADERDEGYVH
+443 HMEADERHDLHVRRMER
-456 QLEQL
+456 LE
-461 KKQLNDAHANVET
+461 KQLSRAQANVEALT
-474 MAYLN
+474 ILKDNAGGYSECSACANAAPVGAGAASPLQCAGISPVEN
-479 VNDPAYAGCATCAA
+479 VEQDETAE
-493 ADGNGSA
+493 DNGTA
-500 PGSNAQQTLDALR
+500 KPGSSH
-513 CAGVAP
+513 GM
-519 KGAGEVAAPTDEQDG
+519 
-534 EGDDGGRPVR
+534 
-544 GARLARLMGLD
+544 RLVRLMGLD
-555 EGESIT
+555 EGDSIA
-561 DISKATMRQNAK
+561 DIRKATMRNNAE